1 MRTLRM
7 AVLLAVMPALLGA
20 QSSAKTPMEGAWK
33 VVEVVV
39 TGAEAENN
47 PSPEPGLIIFGQK
60 HYSMMR
66 VQGANPRTLYKAEE
80 PTSEEK
86 VKAFDSFIAN
96 TGTYEVSGSTI
107 TFRPMVARSPNFMA
121 GGFTKYQFRMEGSN
135 LWLTEKST
143 DLNIRIGQQV
153 VPLARRVSETRLKL
167 VRLE

>member
-1 MRTLRM
+1 MQTLRM
-7 AVLLAVMPALLGA
+7 AVLLTVVPAMLGA
-20 QSSAKTPMEGAWK
+20 QSPARKPMEGAWK

-47 PSPEPGLIIFGQK
+47 PSPQPGLCIFGQR
-60 HYSMMR
+60 HYSMFR
-66 VQGANPRTLYKAEE
+66 VPGAKPRTLYKGEE

-107 TFRPMVARSPNFMA
+107 TIRPIVARSPNFMA
-121 GGFTKYQFRMEGSN
+121 GGFSKYQFRVEGSN

-143 DLNIRIGQQV
+143 DLNTRIGQQV
-153 VPLARRVSETRLKL
+153 VPLSRPASETRLKL
-167 VRLE
+167 VRVE